1 MWVLESYLLA
11 RSWQIQSTKGRED
24 GLLELLP
31 SAGLLPAGEENER
44 KREREELKGILE
56 CNRETLNFIVY
67 VIYIYIYIIIFWYK
81 IIIPHFTFLFFIIY
95 IHVIYIYNPLYIDWL
110 LSF

>member
-24 GLLELLP
+24 GLLE
-31 SAGLLPAGEENER
+31 LLPAGEENER

-56 CNRETLNFIVY
+56 CNRETLNFIAY
-67 VIYIYIYIIIFWYK
+67 VIYIYIYNY
-81 IIIPHFTFLFFIIY
+81 FLI
-95 IHVIYIYNPLYIDWL
+95 
-110 LSF
+110 

>member
-31 SAGLLPAGEENER
+31 AGEENER

-56 CNRETLNFIVY
+56 CNRV
-67 VIYIYIYIIIFWYK
+67 
-81 IIIPHFTFLFFIIY
+81 
-95 IHVIYIYNPLYIDWL
+95 
-110 LSF
+110 